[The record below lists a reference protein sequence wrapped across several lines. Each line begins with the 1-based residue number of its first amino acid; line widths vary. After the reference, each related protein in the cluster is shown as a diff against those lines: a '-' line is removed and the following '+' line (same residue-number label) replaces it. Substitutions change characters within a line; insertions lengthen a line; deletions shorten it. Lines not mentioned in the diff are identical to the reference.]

1 MSYDKLS
8 KEQRAHSTPTEA
20 LLQECSTPS
29 LVVHADDATPTVS
42 EHKQTQQAA
51 DVAASAHLSYDRP
64 HLDDRFE
71 LLEPIGEGAMAYVWK
86 VRDKSID
93 QDRKSVV

>member
-1 MSYDKLS
+1 MTAENLKLKS
-8 KEQRAHSTPTEA
+8 PELIEFPE
-20 LLQECSTPS
+20 
-29 LVVHADDATPTVS
+29 LVASPEVS
-42 EHKQTQQAA
+42 EEVKPAEATAP
-51 DVAASAHLSYDRP
+51 DFDRP
-64 HLDDRFE
+64 DLDDRFE